1 MSVQAQ
7 SCLEHRANLLE
18 SIICTT
24 LIIDAADDQV
34 IGLDTSCELE
44 QTIPKSRLEILEDC
58 GHALYEKNKE
68 FNQLLLGF
76 LAE

>member
-1 MSVQAQ
+1 MSIQAQ

-18 SIICTT
+18 SIICPT
-24 LIIDAADDQV
+24 LIVGAVDDQV
-34 IGLDTSCELE
+34 IGLDASYELE
-44 QTIPKSRLEILEDC
+44 KLIPNSRLEILADC